1 MTTLTSPYSSDYV
14 TPPGKPGWFS
24 RTFPASRFYLG
35 IARIVLQAGS
45 KAKRG
50 AYDDADWIK
59 SSEATIR
66 LAEAIGARVTIENM
80 AAIAGLAGPAV
91 ILGNHMSTLETFAL
105 PSMLR
110 PHGPVTFVVKRQLV
124 EMPVFKHTMKSR
136 NPIVL
141 GRSNPREDLK
151 TVLTE
156 GEARLRDGI
165 SVIVF
170 PQKTRGPNWI
180 PGEFNSIGVKMAKR
194 AGVPVIPLALRTDV
208 WGTGKRIRDMGPINP
223 SLPVRFAFGNPVEVV
238 DNGREAQDAVIDF
251 ITGKVRSWGVPVI
264 EENAATD

>member
-124 EMPVFKHTMKSR
+124 EMPVF
-136 NPIVL
+136 
-141 GRSNPREDLK
+141 
-151 TVLTE
+151 
-156 GEARLRDGI
+156 
-165 SVIVF
+165 
-170 PQKTRGPNWI
+170 
-180 PGEFNSIGVKMAKR
+180 
-194 AGVPVIPLALRTDV
+194 
-208 WGTGKRIRDMGPINP
+208 TG
-223 SLPVRFAFGNPVEVV
+223 
-238 DNGREAQDAVIDF
+238 
-251 ITGKVRSWGVPVI
+251 
-264 EENAATD
+264 